1 MTPSLLD
8 KLGDWNPQLFR
19 EIKGRLKPR
28 NLLIAVAISL
38 FGQLL
43 LLLFFYSQLPFNFN
57 DSEYCIRET
66 YGSCL
71 KDSVGNLIIDW
82 PEWWQHLFIT
92 FSCINI
98 SVLLVAGTYMLISD
112 LSQEERRAT
121 LNFIRLTPRSEVNI
135 LTGKLLGVPILL
147 YLAAAFTVPLQLL
160 AGLSAGIP
168 LAKILSFWAIAV
180 ASCLFFYS
188 AALLCSL
195 MSGGRGGFLPWLGS
209 GAVIL
214 FLMFM
219 LSLATSWMP
228 VNNSLTWLRLFSPF
242 DSIFYLFSGPE
253 GYGEEWFD
261 LQWYYLPIGS
271 RDISLVGFTLL
282 NYGLWIYW
290 IRQSLQRCFRNP
302 NATVFSKGQSYSLVA
317 CLEVVILGFAV
328 QAEIS
333 GYWYELFSNLAILS
347 ILNVVILFGLM
358 ALLSPQRQALQDWA
372 RYNQLQTRQRNSVQD
387 LVWGE
392 KSPAVVAMAI
402 NLAIATIPTLLW
414 ILLQSVENLDKTKI
428 LLGAA
433 FFASWIMIYASLVQL
448 ILMMRTPK
456 RVIWAAGT
464 VAATTCLPVT
474 LLGVL
479 GIFPDENPTLW
490 LFSTFPWVGLEYGTT
505 TTVLMALLGK
515 GIVLVLL
522 NLQLRR
528 QLKQVGE
535 SASKALLSMDNG

>member
-71 KDSVGNLIIDW
+71 KDSVGNLLIDW

-92 FSCINI
+92 FCCINI
-98 SVLLVAGTYMLISD
+98 SVLLVTGTYMLIND

-147 YLAAAFTVPLQLL
+147 YLAATFTVPLQLL

-219 LSLATSWMP
+219 LSLATSWTP
-228 VNNSLTWLRLFSPF
+228 VDNPLTWLRLFSPF
-242 DSIFYLFSGPE
+242 DFIFYLFSGPE
-253 GYGEEWFD
+253 GYAEEWFD
-261 LQWYYLPIGS
+261 LQWYYLPIGA

-290 IRQSLQRCFRNP
+290 IGQSLQRCFRNP

-317 CLEVVILGFAV
+317 CLEVVILGFSV
-328 QAEIS
+328 QAEIN
-333 GYWYELFSNLAILS
+333 GYWWNDFFSNLAMLS
-347 ILNVVILFGLM
+347 ILNVVFLFGLM

-372 RYNQLQTRQRNSVQD
+372 R
-387 LVWGE
+387 
-392 KSPAVVAMAI
+392 
-402 NLAIATIPTLLW
+402 
-414 ILLQSVENLDKTKI
+414 LLQ
-428 LLGAA
+428 
-433 FFASWIMIYASLVQL
+433 
-448 ILMMRTPK
+448 
-456 RVIWAAGT
+456 
-464 VAATTCLPVT
+464 
-474 LLGVL
+474 
-479 GIFPDENPTLW
+479 
-490 LFSTFPWVGLEYGTT
+490 
-505 TTVLMALLGK
+505 
-515 GIVLVLL
+515 
-522 NLQLRR
+522 
-528 QLKQVGE
+528 
-535 SASKALLSMDNG
+535 